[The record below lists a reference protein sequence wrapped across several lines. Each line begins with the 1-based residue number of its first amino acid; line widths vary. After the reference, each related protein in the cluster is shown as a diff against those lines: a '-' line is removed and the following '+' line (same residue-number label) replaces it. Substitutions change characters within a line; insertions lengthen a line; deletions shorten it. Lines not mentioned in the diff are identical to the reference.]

1 MTQGSKLPR
10 FINLLIAV
18 STVACFIAS
27 VGHQRAAA
35 QTPTT
40 FTVTGTVKDSTG
52 AAMPDVA
59 VILLSDVTG
68 TQIAFTDQSG
78 NYVLTYVGGVS
89 HNLRITPSKSGYMF
103 NPLLT
108 IFTTTG
114 TITGNKTISFEGT
127 PIPIV
132 VSITQTPI
140 SLTQENSLRAL
151 ALDSVT
157 WTSEPFGVAANHN
170 FSNDHRTRISLFA
183 VNLELRQGEPISV
196 IEVQAEVAGG
206 QTIPLTVEYF
216 GTVPNLSWLKQIIV
230 RLPDEIANS
239 VEVPV
244 SLKVRGVTGNKV
256 NVKVNP

>member
-1 MTQGSKLPR
+1 ML
-10 FINLLIAV
+10 V
-18 STVACFIAS
+18 VVAGFIAS
-27 VGHQRAAA
+27 VGHERAAA
-35 QTPTT
+35 QAPTT
-40 FTVTGTVKDSTG
+40 FTVSGTVKDSTG
-52 AAMPDVA
+52 AAMPDVM

-68 TQIAFTDQSG
+68 TQITFTDQSG

-89 HNLRITPSKSGYMF
+89 HSLRITPIKSGYIF

-108 IFTTTG
+108 IFLSSG
-114 TITGNKTISFEGT
+114 SIIGDKTISFEGT
-127 PIPIV
+127 AIPIV

-140 SLTQENSLRAL
+140 SLTQENSLNAL

-157 WTSEPFGVAANHN
+157 WTSEPFGVTGNHN
-170 FSNDHRTRISLFA
+170 FSADHHTRISLLA

-196 IEVQAEVAGG
+196 IEAQAEGAGG
-206 QTIPLTVEYF
+206 QIFPLTVEYF
-216 GTVPNLSWLKQIIV
+216 GAVPNLSWLKQIIV

-256 NVKVNP
+256 IVKVNP